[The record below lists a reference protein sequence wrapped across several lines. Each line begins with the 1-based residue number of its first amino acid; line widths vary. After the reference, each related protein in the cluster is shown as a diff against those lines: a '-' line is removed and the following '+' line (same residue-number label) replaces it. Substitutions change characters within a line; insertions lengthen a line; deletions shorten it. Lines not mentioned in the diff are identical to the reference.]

1 MTDKI
6 LSHLGFRAA
15 FLAGQ
20 KTGHGLVDVVTVGA
34 GDWSQCV
41 RQVPSG
47 LHVGVAN
54 LRFSGNAVSCRKL
67 TFWAPSLNGKY

>member
-1 MTDKI
+1 MILDTSDTPAVTDKI

-34 GDWSQCV
+34 DTRGTV
-41 RQVPSG
+41 TR
-47 LHVGVAN
+47 A
-54 LRFSGNAVSCRKL
+54 K
-67 TFWAPSLNGKY
+67 